1 MFKKLIVYI
10 LSIFS
15 LLGFYG
21 SVYAQDFDMIINL
34 NSDALPPEAKDKV
47 KDMKQQLEDY
57 FNKNKFYD
65 NALFNETNK
74 PGGDLYKIKSNIQIT
89 FKGTNGIDQYDA
101 QVLILSQ
108 RIIDK
113 EDKKTNPRHTVL
125 FKYIDERFKFTYN
138 RSIQFVKNE
147 FRFDPFISFF
157 DYYAYLML
165 GYDQDSFFP
174 KDHPMNRSIY
184 FQKALDICNKPMI
197 DRTGWTETGG
207 GSKPSRLQMVQELM
221 NPRFDDFRNGFYEY
235 HWLGID
241 SLGLSKNA
249 YAYIYNAIE
258 KMTKVKKKEVK
269 SYNID
274 YFLETKAQE
283 ISDVFLN
290 YGDKSIYDKLI
301 LLDPAH
307 QRIYE
312 DGKKK
317 AK

>member
-1 MFKKLIVYI
+1 MFKKLLVYI
-10 LSIFS
+10 FSIISLSGLS
-15 LLGFYG
+15 GVVK
-21 SVYAQDFDMIINL
+21 SQDFDMNITL
-34 NSDALPPEAKDKV
+34 NTDVLPPEGKDKV
-47 KDMKQQLEDY
+47 KDMKLQLEDY

-74 PGGDLYKIKSNIQIT
+74 PGADLYKIKALIQIT

-101 QVLILSQ
+101 QVLIVSQ

-113 EDKKTNPRHTVL
+113 EDKKNNPRYTTL
-125 FKYIDERFKFTYN
+125 FRYIDERFKFVYN
-138 RSIQFVKNE
+138 RSIQFIRNE

-165 GYDQDSFFP
+165 GMDQDSFFP
-174 KDHPMNRSIY
+174 KEHPMNRSIY
-184 FQKALDICNKPMI
+184 YQKALEICNKPMV

-207 GSKPSRLQMVQELM
+207 GSKPSRLQLIQELM
-221 NPRFDDFRNGFYEY
+221 NPRFDDYRNGFYEY

-241 SLGLSKNA
+241 SLGLTRNA

-283 ISDVFLN
+283 IADVFLN
-290 YGDKSIYDKLI
+290 YGDKGIYDKLI
-301 LLDPAH
+301 FLDPAH

-312 DGKKK
+312 DAKKR